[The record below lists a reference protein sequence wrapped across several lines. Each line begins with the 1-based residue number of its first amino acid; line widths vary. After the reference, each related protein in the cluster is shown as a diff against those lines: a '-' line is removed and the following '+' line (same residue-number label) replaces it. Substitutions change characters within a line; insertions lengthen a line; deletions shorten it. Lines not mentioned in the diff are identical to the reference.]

1 MQKFKEDF
9 LSASDEATIKYNGR
23 DIDLMSTFEQHNI
36 LTNNSKLQV
45 CVN

>member
-9 LSASDEATIKYNGR
+9 LSDSDEPAMKYNGR

-36 LTNNSKLQV
+36 LTNNSKL
-45 CVN
+45 